1 MKLSGSV
8 SSAGGLKPRNSTK
21 HFPSSPSRTE
31 GASTGGSKP
40 LNSPKHFP
48 SSPSLTERDVTDT
61 EDGSTGYTDNPDV
74 QGIVG
79 KELAL
84 LKNAEELI
92 YMLTLFVNP
101 FPSVV
106 IFNTWLVEVW
116 EEAEEVLGG
125 AEQSGK
131 ARGLVSTQKP
141 VFGEKLNHFY

>member
-1 MKLSGSV
+1 M
-8 SSAGGLKPRNSTK
+8 KPRNSPK

-48 SSPSLTERDVTDT
+48 SSPSLRERDVTDT

-84 LKNAEELI
+84 LKNAEKLI

-101 FPSVV
+101 FPSLV
-106 IFNTWLVEVW
+106 ILNTWSVNVW
-116 EEAEEVLGG
+116 EEVGEVLGG
-125 AEQSGK
+125 AEQSRK
-131 ARGLVSTQKP
+131 ARWLVSTQKP